1 VKIASILKPSK
12 KWLIA
17 SVLIVTACAGAVSTQ
32 PGEQIVEEAAPDP
45 TAAEE
50 IVQEA
55 EIAPE
60 DEEEQVSD
68 SAAAPAVPKVAPD
81 FLPDEPPP
89 LGAESQFSTDFSKHI
104 IPYSDVLSGGPPKD
118 GIPAVDAPKFITV
131 AEADEFLGDLEPVI
145 FFQIGD
151 DARAYPL
158 QILTWHEIVND
169 VVDGKPV
176 TLTFCPLC
184 NTAIAFSREFDGQV
198 LDFGTTGRLRFSNL
212 IMYDRQSETW
222 WQQAT
227 GEGIAGEYAGEQ
239 LTFLPASIIG
249 WGEFRENFPD
259 GQVLSKDTGFRRD
272 YGRNPYAGYDNINNS
287 PFLFRGS
294 ETPGVLPAMAR
305 VLTAELNGEAVAYPY
320 EVLQELNVIN
330 DTLGGNEIV
339 VFWQPGTASALDA
352 SVIAQGEDV
361 GAGVSF
367 SPVVDGQILTFS
379 FDGEKIVDDQTGSEW
394 DVFGQ
399 AISGDLAGTQLEPVV
414 SVNHFWFSWAA
425 FKPDTRVYQG

>member
-1 VKIASILKPSK
+1 MKIASILKPNR

-17 SVLIVTACAGAVSTQ
+17 SIIFITACAGAVSTQ
-32 PGEQIVEEAAPDP
+32 PGEQTGEDIGEQIVE
-45 TAAEE
+45 
-50 IVQEA
+50 

-60 DEEEQVSD
+60 PTETQESAPEAEDENETAGVAS
-68 SAAAPAVPKVAPD
+68 VPKVIPD

-89 LGAESQFSTDFSKHI
+89 LGADSQFSTDFSRHI
-104 IPYSDVLSGGPPKD
+104 VPYREILSGGPPKD
-118 GIPAVDAPKFITV
+118 GIPAVDDPKFISV
-131 AEADEFLGDLEPVI
+131 AEASEFLGELEPVV

-169 VVDGKPV
+169 VVDGTPI
-176 TLTFCPLC
+176 TITFCPLC

-227 GEGIAGEYAGEQ
+227 GQAIAGEYAGEQ

-249 WGEFRENFPD
+249 WQEFQENFPD
-259 GQVLSKDTGFRRD
+259 GQVLSRDTGFRRD

-287 PFLFRGS
+287 PFLFRGP

-305 VLTAELNGEAVAYPY
+305 VLTVEFDGEAVAYPY
-320 EVLQELNVIN
+320 EALQELSVIN
-330 DTLGGNEIV
+330 DNVAGSEV
-339 VFWQPGTASALDA
+339 VIFWQPGTASALDSSA
-352 SVIAQGEDV
+352 IAQGEDV

-367 SPVVDGQILTFS
+367 SREVDGQVLTFS
-379 FDGEKIVDDQTGSEW
+379 FDGEKITDDQTGSEW

-399 AISGDLAGTQLEPVV
+399 AVSGELAGTQLEPVV

-425 FKPDTRVYQG
+425 FKPETRVYTG

>member
-1 VKIASILKPSK
+1 MKIVSILKPNR

-17 SVLIVTACAGAVSTQ
+17 SIIFITACAGAVSTQ
-32 PGEQIVEEAAPDP
+32 PGEQTGEEIGEQIVE
-45 TAAEE
+45 
-50 IVQEA
+50 

-60 DEEEQVSD
+60 PTEAQESTPEAEDENETAGVAS
-68 SAAAPAVPKVAPD
+68 VPKVIPD

-89 LGAESQFSTDFSKHI
+89 LGAERQFSTDFSRHI
-104 IPYSDVLSGGPPKD
+104 VPYREILSGGPPKD
-118 GIPAVDAPKFITV
+118 GIPAVDDPKFISV
-131 AEADEFLGDLEPVI
+131 AEASEFLGELEPVV

-169 VVDGKPV
+169 VVDGTPV
-176 TLTFCPLC
+176 TITFCPLC

-227 GEGIAGEYAGEQ
+227 GQAIAGEYTGEQ

-249 WGEFRENFPD
+249 WQEFQENFPD
-259 GQVLSKDTGFRRD
+259 GQVLSRDTGFRRD

-287 PFLFRGS
+287 PFLFQGP

-305 VLTAELNGEAVAYPY
+305 VLTVELDEEAVAYPY
-320 EVLQELNVIN
+320 EALQELNVIN
-330 DTLGGNEIV
+330 DTIAGSEV
-339 VFWQPGTASALDA
+339 VIFWQPGTASALDSSA
-352 SVIAQGEDV
+352 IAQGEDV

-367 SPVVDGQILTFS
+367 SREVDGQILTFS
-379 FDGEKIVDDQTGSEW
+379 FDGEKIIDDQTGSEW

-399 AISGDLAGTQLEPVV
+399 AVSGELAGTQLEPVV

-425 FKPDTRVYQG
+425 FKPETRVYTG